1 MASQRWPQNIGKLTK
16 LMKSGT
22 SGLNFSTEIISFV
35 IILLDTDYTLRN
47 DAKTSDLKISYV
59 EHSHQGWFENK
70 VKCVFIRSL
79 SLFLKVFFSLF
90 SYFFV
95 IQVITVTQIYKKIKS
110 QNFHILQGPG
120 TKGFLCKISQN
131 VPTLRVGNLWL
142 RRF

>member
-1 MASQRWPQNIGKLTK
+1 MKNERVKSFSIKTKIGVDMASQRWPQNIGKLTK

-79 SLFLKVFFSLF
+79 SLFLKVFFHFFRIFSSYRSSL
-90 SYFFV
+90 
-95 IQVITVTQIYKKIKS
+95 
-110 QNFHILQGPG
+110 
-120 TKGFLCKISQN
+120 
-131 VPTLRVGNLWL
+131 
-142 RRF
+142 